1 MTFFPDYAELLGREM
16 RMVRLNE
23 AEQQRL
29 IRTVTLA
36 KSPHQRNMWSI
47 LRDRWETFWSRKI
60 FRPFSRVPRNSHS
73 M

>member
-29 IRTVTLA
+29 IRTISQA
-36 KSPHQRNMWSI
+36 NPPGQRKIWLI
-47 LRDRWETFWSRKI
+47 LRDRWGTFWSWKY

-73 M
+73 I

>member
-29 IRTVTLA
+29 IRTISLA
-36 KSPHQRNMWSI
+36 KSSHQRSILSI
-47 LRDRWETFWSRKI
+47 LRDRWETFRGWKY
-60 FRPFSRVPRNSHS
+60 FRPLSRVPRNSHS

>member
-16 RMVRLNE
+16 RMVRLDE

-36 KSPHQRNMWSI
+36 KSSSRRNFLSI
-47 LRDRWETFWSRKI
+47 LRDRWETIWGRKI